1 MEAEC
6 IYFFSRR
13 LRRVRKRYGLC
24 VRSAVL
30 RNQSYVWKTV
40 RSTLFRLFFK
50 LFIFVFKAKGVKE
63 GAVGHEKSGLF
74 PSCSFLCFCFLNL
87 VLYESANSSFSF
99 YMLFFGFL

>member
-1 MEAEC
+1 
-6 IYFFSRR
+6 
-13 LRRVRKRYGLC
+13 
-24 VRSAVL
+24 VL

-63 GAVGHEKSGLF
+63 DAVGHEKSGLF
-74 PSCSFLCFCFLNL
+74 PSCSFSCFCFLNL

-99 YMLFFGFL
+99 YMLFFWISITHGRTALKMLVVHLK